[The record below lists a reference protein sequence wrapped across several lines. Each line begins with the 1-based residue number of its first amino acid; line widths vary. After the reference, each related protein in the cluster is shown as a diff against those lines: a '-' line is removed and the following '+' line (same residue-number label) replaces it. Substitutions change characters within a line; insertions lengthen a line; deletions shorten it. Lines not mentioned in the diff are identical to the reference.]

1 MIFVNTHPDLA
12 GKHALLGA
20 SKHAWLNYSDEKLM
34 DAYRNSFAAQI
45 GTLLHEYAKD
55 KIFYRQKMEDNQS
68 EKNNVLLHLLKN
80 DIPLDVINLDGLFYN
95 LVSYVNDGVG
105 YKMTP
110 EVLLYYTDNAFGW
123 ADTVSFSRNTLRIHD
138 LKTGAGPVTMDQLM
152 IYAGF
157 FFLQY
162 KKEANVQKVKTEL
175 RIYQNNEVLVYTP
188 EKEDIRSIMDK
199 IVHAD
204 MVVNKN

>member
-20 SKHAWLNYSDEKLM
+20 SKHAWLNYTDEKLM

-68 EKNNVLLHLLKN
+68 EKNNVLLHSLKN

-95 LVSYVNDGVG
+95 LWVGGHGELFEEHFEDPRPEDGDRACNNGSINDLCR
-105 YKMTP
+105 
-110 EVLLYYTDNAFGW
+110 LLLFA
-123 ADTVSFSRNTLRIHD
+123 I
-138 LKTGAGPVTMDQLM
+138 
-152 IYAGF
+152 
-157 FFLQY
+157 
-162 KKEANVQKVKTEL
+162 QKRGKC
-175 RIYQNNEVLVYTP
+175 P
-188 EKEDIRSIMDK
+188 KS
-199 IVHAD
+199 
-204 MVVNKN
+204 